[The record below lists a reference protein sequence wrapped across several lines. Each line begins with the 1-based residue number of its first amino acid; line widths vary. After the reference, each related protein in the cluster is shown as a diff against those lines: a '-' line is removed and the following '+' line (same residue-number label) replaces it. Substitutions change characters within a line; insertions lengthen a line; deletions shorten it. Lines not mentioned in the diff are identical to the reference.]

1 MSIKVQYDLT
11 PLEKKF
17 GPGNVMLVRNA
28 VANQVLMDSEKYI
41 PSDGKGYLRASG
53 HASDGKGYLRA
64 SGRASNG
71 SVAWNTVYA
80 RAHFYGT
87 NGIVTFRKYTTP
99 GTGSK
104 WTEKAS
110 NSNMKNWEEVAKKGL
125 GIR

>member
-17 GPGNVMLVRNA
+17 GPGNVMLARNA
-28 VANQVLMDSEKYI
+28 VANQVLKDSEKYI

-53 HASDGKGYLRA
+53 HAS
-64 SGRASNG
+64 NG

-80 RAHFYGT
+80 RAQFFGS
-87 NGIVTFRKYTTP
+87 NGIVRFKNYTTP

-104 WTEKAS
+104 WSEKAS
-110 NSNMKNWEEVAKKGL
+110 DVYMDRWEEVAKKGL

>member
-17 GPGNVMLVRNA
+17 GAGNVMLAKTA
-28 VANQVLMDSEKYI
+28 VANQVLLDSKKYV
-41 PSDGKGYLRASG
+41 PSDGKGYLRT
-53 HASDGKGYLRA
+53 
-64 SGRASNG
+64 SGRASDG
-71 SVAWNTVYA
+71 SVSWNTVYA
-80 RAHFYGT
+80 RAQFFGT

-99 GTGSK
+99 DTGSK

-110 NSNMKNWEEVAKKGL
+110 NSNMKKWEEVAKKGL

>member
-17 GPGNVMLVRNA
+17 GPGNVRKCRQI
-28 VANQVLMDSEKYI
+28 VANQILLDSEHYVPKD
-41 PSDGKGYLRASG
+41 DGGQLRASG
-53 HASDGKGYLRA
+53 SVGLDGSAVY
-64 SGRASNG
+64 
-71 SVAWNTVYA
+71 WNTVYA
-80 RAHFYGT
+80 RAQFYGD